1 MSQRSRFQPPELYS
15 IHQGTVTRIEPYG
28 CFVKLSPS
36 PTTSAISGLVHIS
49 HLHSNKISDVNDVV
63 NLDDLVFVKVID
75 VQVEQIESDRGD
87 GHGGNS
93 HNGGGMRQR
102 HKIKLSM
109 KYVHQDTGE
118 DLDKDN
124 LQLEEDMFRTRDGGS
139 KGRGGNSGNPTE
151 DGTYGANSQLGRALA
166 SNIGMSS
173 ALDPGNLI
181 LKGKGVGG
189 GGSGQLFNGYEM
201 VGEEEGEPDAVL
213 DDAPAPVAGKKPMGR
228 GRGTTL
234 PAWMT
239 RQDKGDRL
247 GSMNDELKVGN
258 MESIERPNG
267 NNSDESRHD
276 HDKLNKRSKRD
287 RRDKHHKREKHH
299 RRNERRR
306 HHTKEDRQSRRH
318 RDPKKH
324 KKNDRPRRRHSRSR
338 SRSPSSSIS
347 RHSSCSEH
355 SYYDRKKA
363 RESFSR
369 SRSPSRLSP
378 SERRSGE
385 SRHRKRKVKRSRS
398 RSPSREEDGHDFA
411 NVDEARAIMD
421 KLERRRLE
429 RETEKR

>member
-124 LQLEEDMFRTRDGGS
+124 LQLEEDMFRTRGGGS

-181 LKGKGVGG
+181 LKG
-189 GGSGQLFNGYEM
+189 
-201 VGEEEGEPDAVL
+201 
-213 DDAPAPVAGKKPMGR
+213 R
-228 GRGTTL
+228 GRRGI
-234 PAWMT
+234 
-239 RQDKGDRL
+239 
-247 GSMNDELKVGN
+247 GSVVQWV
-258 MESIERPNG
+258 
-267 NNSDESRHD
+267 
-276 HDKLNKRSKRD
+276 RD
-287 RRDKHHKREKHH
+287 G
-299 RRNERRR
+299 RRR
-306 HHTKEDRQSRRH
+306 GRRTGCSFG
-318 RDPKKH
+318 RCAG
-324 KKNDRPRRRHSRSR
+324 
-338 SRSPSSSIS
+338 
-347 RHSSCSEH
+347 SSCWKEADGERQR
-355 SYYDRKKA
+355 YYAASLD
-363 RESFSR
+363 
-369 SRSPSRLSP
+369 
-378 SERRSGE
+378 
-385 SRHRKRKVKRSRS
+385 
-398 RSPSREEDGHDFA
+398 
-411 NVDEARAIMD
+411 DEAR
-421 KLERRRLE
+421 
-429 RETEKR
+429 